1 MMELTEFQ
9 KSKMKEWEE
18 FGKKYPFSWIQEFK
32 DSWMYLFCLIVILLF
47 AIVPQVNAGEWNEKP
62 IMCANE
68 VETFDAIKS
77 KEEELVFKAT
87 QLTKV
92 RTDTGLARRPVAVSV
107 DMYVN
112 AVTGTYTIVE
122 FHPTYESYCVI
133 SYGTN
138 FQVFI
143 GGVQ

>member
-1 MMELTEFQ
+1 MELTEFQ

-18 FGKKYPFSWIQEFK
+18 FGKQYPFSWMQEFK
-32 DSWMYLFCLIVILLF
+32 DSWMYLFCLIVILLL

-92 RTDTGLARRPVAVSV
+92 RTDTGLAKRPVAVSV

>member
-1 MMELTEFQ
+1 MELTEFQ

-18 FGKKYPFSWIQEFK
+18 FGKQHPFSWMQEFK
-32 DSWMYLFCLIVILLF
+32 DSWMYLFCLIVILLL

>member
-1 MMELTEFQ
+1 MELTEFQ

-18 FGKKYPFSWIQEFK
+18 FGKQYPFSWMQEFK
-32 DSWMYLFCLIVILLF
+32 DSWMYLFCLIVILLL

-68 VETFDAIKS
+68 VEIFDAIKS

-92 RTDTGLARRPVAVSV
+92 RTDAGLAIRPVAVSV

-112 AVTGTYTIVE
+112 VTTGTYTIIE

>member
-1 MMELTEFQ
+1 MDLTEFQ

-18 FGKKYPFSWIQEFK
+18 FGKQYPFSWMQEFK
-32 DSWMYLFCLIVILLF
+32 DSWMYLFCLIVILLL

-92 RTDTGLARRPVAVSV
+92 RTDTGLAKRPVAVSV

-112 AVTGTYTIVE
+112 AATGTYTIVE

>member
-18 FGKKYPFSWIQEFK
+18 FGKQYPFSWMQEFK
-32 DSWMYLFCLIVILLF
+32 DSWMYLFCLIVILLL

-112 AVTGTYTIVE
+112 AATGTYTIIE

-138 FQVFI
+138 FQVFL
-143 GGVQ
+143 GGIQ

>member
-1 MMELTEFQ
+1 MDLTEFE

-18 FGKKYPFSWIQEFK
+18 FGKQYPFSWIQEFK
-32 DSWMYLFCLIVILLF
+32 DSWLYVFCFIAILLL

-62 IMCANE
+62 IMCANKM
-68 VETFDAIKS
+68 ETFDAINS
-77 KEEELVFKAT
+77 KEEELIFKAT

-92 RTDTGLARRPVAVSV
+92 RTDVGLAKRPVAVSV

-112 AVTGTYTIVE
+112 AATGTYTIVE

>member
-1 MMELTEFQ
+1 MMDLTEFQ

-18 FGKKYPFSWIQEFK
+18 FGKQYPFSWIQEFK
-32 DSWMYLFCLIVILLF
+32 DSWLYVFCFIAILLL

-62 IMCANE
+62 IMCANKM
-68 VETFDAIKS
+68 ETFDAINS
-77 KEEELVFKAT
+77 KEEELIFKAT

-92 RTDTGLARRPVAVSV
+92 RTDVGLAKRPVAVSV

>member
-1 MMELTEFQ
+1 MSDLTDFQ
-9 KSKMKEWEE
+9 KIKMKEWEE
-18 FGKKYPFSWIQEFK
+18 FGKQYPFSWIREFK
-32 DSWMYLFCLIVILLF
+32 DSWLYLFCFIAILLF
-47 AIVPQVNAGEWNEKP
+47 AIVPQVNAGEWNDKP
-62 IMCANE
+62 IMCANKM
-68 VETFDAIKS
+68 ETFDAINS
-77 KEEELVFKAT
+77 KEEELIFKAT

-92 RTDTGLARRPVAVSV
+92 RTDVGLAKRPVGVAV

-112 AVTGTYTIVE
+112 PVTGTYTIIE

-133 SYGTN
+133 SHGTN

>member
-1 MMELTEFQ
+1 MDLTEFQ
-9 KSKMKEWEE
+9 KIKMKEWED
-18 FGKKYPFSWIQEFK
+18 FGNQYPFSWIREFK

-62 IMCANE
+62 IMCANKM
-68 VETFDAIKS
+68 ETFDAINTK
-77 KEEELVFKAT
+77 KEELIFKAL
-87 QLTKV
+87 QFTKV
-92 RTDTGLARRPVAVSV
+92 RTESGLAKKPVGVAV

-112 AVTGTYTIVE
+112 PETGTYTLVE

-133 SYGTN
+133 SYGAN

>member
-1 MMELTEFQ
+1 MQDRDEYFKGISFVKVAFLALFFLGMMVLV
-9 KSKMKEWEE
+9 
-18 FGKKYPFSWIQEFK
+18 G
-32 DSWMYLFCLIVILLF
+32 
-47 AIVPQVNAGEWNEKP
+47 QVRGGEWNEKP
-62 IMCANE
+62 VMCANE
-68 VETFDAIKS
+68 VETFQAIYDK
-77 KEEELVFKAT
+77 KEELIFKAT
-87 QLTKV
+87 QFTKV
-92 RTDTGLARRPVAVSV
+92 RTETGLAKKPVGVAV

-112 AVTGTYTIVE
+112 PETGTYTIIE

>member
-1 MMELTEFQ
+1 MNLTEFQ
-9 KSKMKEWEE
+9 KIKMKEWEE
-18 FGKKYPFSWIQEFK
+18 FGKQYPFSWIQEFK
-32 DSWMYLFCLIVILLF
+32 DSWLYLFCFIAILLF
-47 AIVPQVNAGEWNEKP
+47 AIVPQVKAGEWNEKP
-62 IMCANE
+62 IMCADKM
-68 VETFDAIKS
+68 ETFDAINTK
-77 KEEELVFKAT
+77 KEELIFKAL
-87 QLTKV
+87 QFTKV
-92 RTDTGLARRPVAVSV
+92 RTESGLAKKPVGVAV

-112 AVTGTYTIVE
+112 PETGTYTLVE

>member
-1 MMELTEFQ
+1 MSDLTDFQ
-9 KSKMKEWEE
+9 KIKMKEWEE
-18 FGKKYPFSWIQEFK
+18 FGKQYPFSWIQEFK
-32 DSWMYLFCLIVILLF
+32 DSWLYLFCFIAILLF
-47 AIVPQVNAGEWNEKP
+47 AIVPQVNAGEWNDKP

-68 VETFDAIKS
+68 IETFDAINTK
-77 KEEELVFKAT
+77 KEELIFKAL

-92 RTDTGLARRPVAVSV
+92 RTDVGLAKRPVGVAV

-112 AVTGTYTIVE
+112 PETGTYTIIE

>member
-1 MMELTEFQ
+1 M
-9 KSKMKEWEE
+9 
-18 FGKKYPFSWIQEFK
+18 FGKKEIIIFIIAA
-32 DSWMYLFCLIVILLF
+32 LVGLILAYSCRLE
-47 AIVPQVNAGEWNEKP
+47 AGEWNEKP

-68 VETFDAIKS
+68 TETFDAINS
-77 KEEELVFKAT
+77 KKEELVFKAI

-92 RTDTGLARRPVAVSV
+92 RTDTGLAKRPVAVAL

-112 AVTGTYTIVE
+112 PESGTFTIIE
-122 FHPTYESYCVI
+122 FHPSYKSYCVI
-133 SYGTN
+133 SHGVN

>member
-1 MMELTEFQ
+1 
-9 KSKMKEWEE
+9 MKEKLWL
-18 FGKKYPFSWIQEFK
+18 KNKLLSY
-32 DSWMYLFCLIVILLF
+32 MVACLLF
-47 AIVPQVNAGEWNEKP
+47 FMGGYTTTQAGEWNEKP

-68 VETFDAIKS
+68 VETFEAIGDK
-77 KEEELVFKAT
+77 KEELVFKAI

-92 RTDTGLARRPVAVSV
+92 RTDTGLAKNPVAVAL

-112 AVTGTYTIVE
+112 AETGTFTIIE

-133 SYGTN
+133 SHGVN

>member
-1 MMELTEFQ
+1 MEMTEFQ
-9 KSKMKEWEE
+9 KTKMKEWEE
-18 FGKKYPFSWIQEFK
+18 FGKQYPFSWIQEFK
-32 DSWMYLFCLIVILLF
+32 DSWLYLFCFIAILLF
-47 AIVPQVNAGEWNEKP
+47 AIVPQVNAGEWNDKP

-68 VETFDAIKS
+68 IETFDAINTK
-77 KEEELVFKAT
+77 KEELIFKAL

-92 RTDTGLARRPVAVSV
+92 RTDVGLAKRPVGVAV

-112 AVTGTYTIVE
+112 PETGTYTIIE

>member
-1 MMELTEFQ
+1 MEMTEFEKAKQ
-9 KSKMKEWEE
+9 KEWDE
-18 FGKKYPFSWIQEFK
+18 FGKLNLTTKTELLKENIWFIFVGI
-32 DSWMYLFCLIVILLF
+32 LIILF
-47 AIVPQVNAGEWNEKP
+47 AIVPQLEAGEWNDKP

-68 VETFDAIKS
+68 KETFDAIKIK
-77 KEEELVFKAT
+77 KEELIFKAV
-87 QLTKV
+87 QFTKV
-92 RTDTGLARRPVAVSV
+92 RNETGLAKRPVGVAV

-112 AVTGTYTIVE
+112 PETGSYTLIE

-133 SYGTN
+133 SYGNN

>member
-1 MMELTEFQ
+1 MDLTEFE

-18 FGKKYPFSWIQEFK
+18 FGKQYPFSWIQEFK
-32 DSWMYLFCLIVILLF
+32 DSWLYVFCFIAILLL

-62 IMCANE
+62 IMCANKM
-68 VETFDAIKS
+68 ETFDAINS
-77 KEEELVFKAT
+77 KEEELIFKAT

-92 RTDTGLARRPVAVSV
+92 RTDVGLAKRPVAVSV

>member
-1 MMELTEFQ
+1 MKFEEHIKLHNKIGFYIMIGCLVVTILMFFTGVTE
-9 KSKMKEWEE
+9 
-18 FGKKYPFSWIQEFK
+18 
-32 DSWMYLFCLIVILLF
+32 
-47 AIVPQVNAGEWNEKP
+47 AGEWNEKP

-68 VETFDAIKS
+68 VETFDAIKTK
-77 KEEELVFKAT
+77 KEELIFKAL
-87 QLTKV
+87 QFTKV
-92 RTDTGLARRPVAVSV
+92 RTDVGLAKKPVGVAV

-112 AVTGTYTIVE
+112 PETGTYTLVE

-133 SYGTN
+133 SYGAN

>member
-1 MMELTEFQ
+1 
-9 KSKMKEWEE
+9 MK
-18 FGKKYPFSWIQEFK
+18 K
-32 DSWMYLFCLIVILLF
+32 LLLSLLL
-47 AIVPQVNAGEWNEKP
+47 VTSSVVYAGEWNEKP

-68 VETFDAIKS
+68 VETFDAINS
-77 KEEELVFKAT
+77 KKEELVFKAT
-87 QLTKV
+87 QFTKV
-92 RTDTGLARRPVAVSV
+92 RTDSGLARKPVGVAV

-112 AVTGTYTIVE
+112 AETGTYTLIE

-133 SYGTN
+133 SYGSN

>member
-1 MMELTEFQ
+1 MDLTEFQ
-9 KSKMKEWEE
+9 KNKMKEWEE
-18 FGKKYPFSWIQEFK
+18 FGKQYPFSWVQEFK
-32 DSWMYLFCLIVILLF
+32 DSWLYLFCFIAILLF
-47 AIVPQVNAGEWNEKP
+47 AIVPQVKAGEWNEKP
-62 IMCANE
+62 IMCANKM
-68 VETFDAIKS
+68 ETFDAINTK
-77 KEEELVFKAT
+77 KEELIFKAL
-87 QLTKV
+87 QFTKV
-92 RTDTGLARRPVAVSV
+92 RTESGLAKKPVGVAV

-112 AVTGTYTIVE
+112 PETGTYTLVE

>member
-1 MMELTEFQ
+1 MELTEFQ

-18 FGKKYPFSWIQEFK
+18 FGKQYPFSWMQEFK
-32 DSWMYLFCLIVILLF
+32 DSWMYLFCLIVILLL

>member
-1 MMELTEFQ
+1 MNDLTDFQ
-9 KSKMKEWEE
+9 KVKMKEWEE
-18 FGKKYPFSWIQEFK
+18 FGKQYPFSWIQEFK
-32 DSWMYLFCLIVILLF
+32 DSWLYLFCFIAILLF
-47 AIVPQVNAGEWNEKP
+47 AIVPQVNAGEWNDKP

-68 VETFDAIKS
+68 IETFDAINTK
-77 KEEELVFKAT
+77 KEELIFKAL
-87 QLTKV
+87 QFTKV
-92 RTDTGLARRPVAVSV
+92 RNETGLAKRPVGVAV

-112 AVTGTYTIVE
+112 PETGTYTLVE

>member
-1 MMELTEFQ
+1 MMDLTEFQ

-18 FGKKYPFSWIQEFK
+18 FGKQYPFSWVQEFK
-32 DSWMYLFCLIVILLF
+32 DSWLYLFCLIAILLF

-68 VETFDAIKS
+68 IETFDAIRS
-77 KEEELVFKAT
+77 KEEELIFKAL

-92 RTDTGLARRPVAVSV
+92 RTDVGLAKKPVGVAV

-112 AVTGTYTIVE
+112 PVTGTYTLIE
-122 FHPTYESYCVI
+122 FHPTYKSYCVI

>member
-1 MMELTEFQ
+1 MDLTEFE

-18 FGKKYPFSWIQEFK
+18 FGKQYPFSWIQEFK
-32 DSWMYLFCLIVILLF
+32 DSWLYLFCFIAILLF

-68 VETFDAIKS
+68 IETFDAIKTK
-77 KEEELVFKAT
+77 KEELIFKAL
-87 QLTKV
+87 QFTKV
-92 RTDTGLARRPVAVSV
+92 RTESGLAKKPVGVAV

-112 AVTGTYTIVE
+112 PETGTYTLVE

>member
-1 MMELTEFQ
+1 
-9 KSKMKEWEE
+9 MKRVL
-18 FGKKYPFSWIQEFK
+18 
-32 DSWMYLFCLIVILLF
+32 WMKLLSMVVCLSFFMGGYTIMH
-47 AIVPQVNAGEWNEKP
+47 AGEWNEKP
-62 IMCANE
+62 IMCANKM
-68 VETFDAIKS
+68 ETFDAINS
-77 KEEELVFKAT
+77 KEEELIFKAT

-92 RTDTGLARRPVAVSV
+92 RTDVGLAKRPVAVSV

>member
-1 MMELTEFQ
+1 MSDLTDFQ
-9 KSKMKEWEE
+9 KIKMKEWEE
-18 FGKKYPFSWIQEFK
+18 FGKQYPLSWIQEFK
-32 DSWMYLFCLIVILLF
+32 DSWLYLFCFIAILLL
-47 AIVPQVNAGEWNEKP
+47 AIVPQVKAGEWNEKP
-62 IMCANE
+62 IMCADKM
-68 VETFDAIKS
+68 ETFDAINTK
-77 KEEELVFKAT
+77 KEELIFKAL
-87 QLTKV
+87 QFTKV
-92 RTDTGLARRPVAVSV
+92 RTESGLAKKPVGVAV

-112 AVTGTYTIVE
+112 PETGTYTLVE

>member
-1 MMELTEFQ
+1 MMDLTEFQ

-18 FGKKYPFSWIQEFK
+18 FGKQYPFSWIQEFK
-32 DSWMYLFCLIVILLF
+32 DSWLYLFCFIAILLL
-47 AIVPQVNAGEWNEKP
+47 AIVPQVKAGEWNEKP
-62 IMCANE
+62 IMCANKM
-68 VETFDAIKS
+68 ETFNAINS
-77 KEEELVFKAT
+77 KEEELIFKAT
-87 QLTKV
+87 QFTKV
-92 RTDTGLARRPVAVSV
+92 RTESGLAKKPVGVAV

-112 AVTGTYTIVE
+112 PVTGTYTLVE